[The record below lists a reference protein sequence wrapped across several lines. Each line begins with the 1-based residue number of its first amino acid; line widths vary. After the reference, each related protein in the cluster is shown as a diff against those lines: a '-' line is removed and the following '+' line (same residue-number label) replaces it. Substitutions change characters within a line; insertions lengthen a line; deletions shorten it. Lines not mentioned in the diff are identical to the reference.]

1 MNLRKHILFLIIPF
15 LFNCCTIAEEKKKS
29 KIDLKKLDS
38 IYTLNP
44 EYDVRD
50 SRRYGIFPNS
60 SMNNSIHDITG
71 KSKMESLMNF
81 ASQIDDTIFFKAGLY
96 NLNLLFDSKKN
107 IIFYFNNSG
116 FNLIH
121 ITDAKG
127 EMSSNINLLGTLIS
141 YDRFGTYNSKDIKVD
156 SLIIKSDSIKNISGL
171 KSRGCYIYKGTKDLF
186 IDYLE
191 VQDLASGNEYY
202 KNNHAALSL
211 DGLGAEP
218 ENVTINKAVIKS
230 SDRHGVFINGE
241 NNIIKSLEV
250 YAYGLGEIENMSGM
264 QGVQTGEE
272 LILSGVWINRCN
284 NCFFDKIKV
293 VTKSNKGIP
302 LKLDEGKIGMP
313 TIINELILDVKYRDS
328 LVLDDILTN
337 VLVKKI
343 SISND

>member
-1 MNLRKHILFLIIPF
+1 MNIKKHLFFLIIPF
-15 LFNCCTIAEEKKKS
+15 LFNCSTIVNEEKS
-29 KIDLKKLDS
+29 KIDLKRLDS

-44 EYDVRD
+44 EYDFRD
-50 SRRYGIFPNS
+50 SRRYGVFPNS
-60 SMNNSIHDITG
+60 DMNNSIHDITG
-71 KSKMESLMNF
+71 KSKMESLTNF
-81 ASQIDDTIFFKAGLY
+81 ASQIDDTIFFKKGLY
-96 NLNLLFDSKKN
+96 NSNLIFDSKKN
-107 IIFYFNNSG
+107 ITFHFDNSG
-116 FNLIH
+116 FNLIQ

-156 SLIIKSDSIKNISGL
+156 SLIIKSDSIKNISGS
-171 KSRGCYIYKGTKDLF
+171 KSRGCHIYKGAKDLF

-191 VQDLASGNEYY
+191 VQGLASGNEYY

-250 YAYGLGEIENMSGM
+250 YAYGLGEIEKMSGM

-272 LILSGVWINRCN
+272 LVLSGVWINRCN
-284 NCFFDKIKV
+284 NCFFDNIKV

-302 LKLDEGKIGMP
+302 VKLDEGKIGMP
-313 TIINELILDVKYRDS
+313 TIISELILDVEYRDS